1 MEFQITAAIPVI
13 LKAEDIDD
21 IMMAALD
28 GGITYWCREA
38 EVVGEYRGVLASEQ
52 ISRGG
57 TLRLHD
63 AESSDVWELTR
74 DKFIEGFKRWLE
86 EGFVDT
92 GVLVGGQIDT
102 SEIDAY
108 RADSIV
114 QLALFG
120 ELVFG

>member
-1 MEFQITAAIPVI
+1 MEFQFTAAISVI

-74 DKFIEGFKRWLE
+74 DKFIEG
-86 EGFVDT
+86 GFVDT